1 MHIKVTINS
10 NDELLIK
17 TAVGEKSILYIDDV
31 ALDKTNM
38 IDSLDRTSDWIT
50 LLSGDNV
57 IYVNAES
64 GVKHMQVIVENETLY
79 NGV

>member
-1 MHIKVTINS
+1 MHIKATINS

-17 TAVGEKSILYIDDV
+17 TAVGEKSIFYIDDV

-38 IDSLDRTSDWIT
+38 IDSLDRTSDWIM
-50 LLSGDNV
+50 LLSGDNL

-64 GVKHMQVIVENETLY
+64 GVKYMQVIVENETLY

>member
-1 MHIKVTINS
+1 MMYK
-10 NDELLIK
+10 K
-17 TAVGEKSILYIDDV
+17 
-31 ALDKTNM
+31 NM

-50 LLSGDNV
+50 LVSGDNV

-64 GVKHMQVIVENETLY
+64 GVKYMQVIVENETLY

>member
-1 MHIKVTINS
+1 
-10 NDELLIK
+10 
-17 TAVGEKSILYIDDV
+17 
-31 ALDKTNM
+31 
-38 IDSLDRTSDWIT
+38 
-50 LLSGDNV
+50 LSGDNL